1 MPRDGAVAMGNVFN
15 QLRQRIDSNARRA
28 VQMYRRELSDYRVLD
43 GDGQQTS
50 MLDFAVIL
58 RRRTIALAEAD
69 MPFLDEDLRFM
80 ESVGE
85 ERGERHVSLASQR
98 QVLVLHT
105 TLTLQELRE
114 ATGPDDI
121 EQVMHV
127 LRWLGPQGAA
137 AQDAYTRGYLAAQRR
152 NLAFS
157 TRVQHLTKLLI
168 SDDPAAVASG
178 RSLGMKTTGFQ
189 AVIVVRITGDTR
201 RFTRKTRA
209 QVVDALLKSHRVP
222 MMWTEPAEFLVVAP
236 VDDQAGA
243 VMPEA
248 ETAALPVAHDFAELI
263 GRPCAIGAAVG
274 RQRGLVET
282 TALARQIS
290 MVAPAQHRPAHVN
303 TLSDSFVE
311 LSAARLPVV
320 DAWLQD
326 LESRLANGPDLIATL
341 DAFYRNDMNRLKTA
355 ADLRIHPR
363 TLAYRLHRAGDI
375 AGAHPASPKG
385 VRILTAAVARTL
397 AHR

>member
-1 MPRDGAVAMGNVFN
+1 MAMGNVFD

-28 VQMYRRELSDYRVLD
+28 VQVYRQELSDYRTLD

-58 RRRTIALAEAD
+58 RRRTIALAEAN
-69 MPFLDEDLRFM
+69 MPFPDEDLRFM

-85 ERGERHVSLASQR
+85 ERGERHVSLAAQR

-121 EQVMHV
+121 EDVMHV

-152 NLAFS
+152 SLAFA
-157 TRVQHLTKLLI
+157 TRVQHLTRLLI
-168 SDDPAAVASG
+168 SDDPAAVESG
-178 RSLGMKTTGFQ
+178 RSLGMKATGHQ
-189 AVIVVRITGDTR
+189 LVIVVRIAGDTR
-201 RFTRKTRA
+201 RFTRKVRA
-209 QVVDALLKSHRVP
+209 QIVDALLKVHRVP
-222 MMWTEPAEFLVVAP
+222 MMWTEPAEFLLVAP
-236 VDDQAGA
+236 VDDPT
-243 VMPEA
+243 VTVTPEA
-248 ETAALPVAHDFAELI
+248 EATALPVTHDFAEMV

-274 RQRGLVET
+274 RQHGLAET
-282 TALARQIS
+282 TTLARQIS
-290 MVAPAQHRPAHVN
+290 MVAPAQPKPARLN
-303 TLSDSFVE
+303 TLSDNFVE

-320 DAWLQD
+320 DDWLHD

-355 ADLRIHPR
+355 AALRIHPR
-363 TLAYRLHRAGDI
+363 TLAYRLHRARDI
-375 AGAHPASPKG
+375 VGAHPASPKG
-385 VRILTAAVARTL
+385 VRILTTAVARKL
-397 AHR
+397 ASHPRP